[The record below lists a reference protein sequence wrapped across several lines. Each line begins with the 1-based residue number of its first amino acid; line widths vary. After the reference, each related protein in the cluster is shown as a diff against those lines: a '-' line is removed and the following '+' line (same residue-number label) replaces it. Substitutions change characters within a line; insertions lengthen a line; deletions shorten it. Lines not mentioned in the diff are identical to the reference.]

1 MLPDPGGTAPP
12 GTQQERVVLV
22 VDDDEAIREM
32 LASALAFAGFRVLT
46 ASDGATGLNEIVRQ
60 RPDIV
65 VLDVTLGDMDGFDLL
80 HLLRARG
87 NRTPVLFLSAR
98 DTLDDK
104 LRGLALGGD
113 DYVTKP
119 FSITEVAAR
128 LEAVLR
134 RAYEASS
141 AEHALP
147 GHASDPVLRYAD
159 IEIDEDRHRVNRGG
173 RRIELSPTE
182 FRLLRHLVVNSG
194 RVLSKM
200 QILDHVWHYDFGG
213 DVSVVEKFVSNLR
226 RKLEEEGET
235 PVLHTVRGFGYT
247 LRDDGE

>member
-1 MLPDPGGTAPP
+1 M
-12 GTQQERVVLV
+12 LV
-22 VDDDEAIREM
+22 VDDDDAIREM

-46 ASDGATGLNEIVRQ
+46 AANGATGLNEIGRHQ
-60 RPDIV
+60 PDIV
-65 VLDVTLGDMDGFDLL
+65 ILDVTLGDMDGFDLL
-80 HLLRARG
+80 HLLRAKG
-87 NRTPVLFLSAR
+87 NRTPVLFLTAR

-128 LEAVLR
+128 LDAVLR
-134 RAYEASS
+134 RAREASAS
-141 AEHALP
+141 VEHDPVRAAAGP
-147 GHASDPVLRYAD
+147 GSDAVLRYAD
-159 IEIDEDRHRVNRGG
+159 IEIDEDRHRVTRAS
-173 RRIELSPTE
+173 RRIDLSPTE
-182 FRLLRHLVVNSG
+182 YRLLRHLVVNGG

-226 RKLEEEGET
+226 RKLEEEGES
-235 PVLHTVRGFGYT
+235 PILHTVRGFGYT
-247 LRDDGE
+247 LRDQGD

>member
-1 MLPDPGGTAPP
+1 M
-12 GTQQERVVLV
+12 VLV

-32 LASALAFAGFRVLT
+32 LASALSFAGFRVLT
-46 ASDGATGLNEIVRQ
+46 AADGATGLNEIARQ
-60 RPDIV
+60 QPDIV
-65 VLDVTLGDMDGFDLL
+65 VLDVTLGDMDGFDLM

-98 DTLDDK
+98 DTVEDK
-104 LRGLALGGD
+104 LRGLTLGGD

-134 RAYEASS
+134 RARDAPSEPGPSEAGRPAPDS
-141 AEHALP
+141 
-147 GHASDPVLRYAD
+147 VLRYAD
-159 IEIDEDRHRVNRGG
+159 IEIDEDRHRVTRGS

-182 FRLLRHLVVNSG
+182 FRLLRHLVVNGG

-226 RKLEEEGET
+226 RKLEEEGES

-247 LRDDGE
+247 LRDHD

>member
-1 MLPDPGGTAPP
+1 MGAQPVTAPGPVPGG
-12 GTQQERVVLV
+12 ERVVLV

-46 ASDGATGLNEIVRQ
+46 APDGATGINEIVRR

-65 VLDVTLGDMDGFDLL
+65 VLDVTLGDMDGFDLM

-87 NRTPVLFLSAR
+87 DRTPVLFLSAR
-98 DTLDDK
+98 DTLEDK

-128 LEAVLR
+128 LDAVLR
-134 RAYEASS
+134 RAHEAVG
-141 AEHALP
+141 APDDARVP
-147 GHASDPVLRYAD
+147 DPVLRYAD
-159 IEIDEDRHRVNRGG
+159 LEIDEDRHRVTRGG
-173 RRIELSPTE
+173 RRIDLSPTE

-235 PVLHTVRGFGYT
+235 PLLHTVRGFGYT
-247 LRDDGE
+247 LRDDGG

>member
-1 MLPDPGGTAPP
+1 VGAQPSVAP
-12 GTQQERVVLV
+12 GTPTGAERVVLV

-32 LASALAFAGFRVLT
+32 LASALTFAGYRVLT
-46 ASDGATGLNEIVRQ
+46 AADGATGMNEIARR

-65 VLDVTLGDMDGFDLL
+65 VLDVTLGDLDGFDLL
-80 HLLRARG
+80 HMLRSRG
-87 NRTPVLFLSAR
+87 DRTPVLFLSAR

-134 RAYEASS
+134 RAPESTASGQPPVP
-141 AEHALP
+141 AT
-147 GHASDPVLRYAD
+147 DPVLRYAD
-159 IEIDEDRHRVNRGG
+159 LAIDEDRHLVTRGDRRV
-173 RRIELSPTE
+173 ELSPTE
-182 FRLLRHLVVNSG
+182 FRLLRHLLVNRE
-194 RVLSKM
+194 RVLSKL

-226 RKLEEEGET
+226 RKLEEEGER
-235 PVLHTVRGFGYT
+235 PLLHTVRGFGYT
-247 LRDDGE
+247 LRDDGG

>member
-1 MLPDPGGTAPP
+1 
-12 GTQQERVVLV
+12 
-22 VDDDEAIREM
+22 
-32 LASALAFAGFRVLT
+32 
-46 ASDGATGLNEIVRQ
+46 
-60 RPDIV
+60 
-65 VLDVTLGDMDGFDLL
+65 
-80 HLLRARG
+80 
-87 NRTPVLFLSAR
+87 
-98 DTLDDK
+98 
-104 LRGLALGGD
+104 
-113 DYVTKP
+113 
-119 FSITEVAAR
+119 VAAR

>member
-1 MLPDPGGTAPP
+1 MGAQPVTVP
-12 GTQQERVVLV
+12 GTTTGAERVVLV

-46 ASDGATGLNEIVRQ
+46 APDGATGINEIVRR

-65 VLDVTLGDMDGFDLL
+65 VLDVTLGDMDGFDLM

-87 NRTPVLFLSAR
+87 DRTPVLFLSAR
-98 DTLDDK
+98 DTLEDK

-128 LEAVLR
+128 LDAVLR
-134 RAYEASS
+134 RAQEAVGAAAGS
-141 AEHALP
+141 P
-147 GHASDPVLRYAD
+147 TPDPVLRYAD
-159 IEIDEDRHRVNRGG
+159 LEIDEDRHRVTRGG

-235 PVLHTVRGFGYT
+235 PLLHTVRGFGYT
-247 LRDDGE
+247 LRDDGG

>member
-1 MLPDPGGTAPP
+1 M
-12 GTQQERVVLV
+12 VLV

-32 LASALAFAGFRVLT
+32 LTSALTFAGFRVLT
-46 ASDGATGLNEIVRQ
+46 AADGATGLNEIVRQ
-60 RPDIV
+60 QPDIV
-65 VLDVTLGDMDGFDLL
+65 ILDVTLGDMDGFDLM
-80 HLLRARG
+80 HLLRSRG

-134 RAYEASS
+134 RSRDAAQ
-141 AEHALP
+141 AAGAADPVDLVP
-147 GHASDPVLRYAD
+147 DPVLRYAD
-159 IEIDEDRHRVNRGG
+159 VEIDEDRHRVSRGG

-182 FRLLRHLVVNSG
+182 FRLLRHLVVNGG

-226 RKLEEEGET
+226 RKLEEQGET
-235 PVLHTVRGFGYT
+235 PILHTVRGFGYT
-247 LRDDGE
+247 LRDDDD